1 VPAADPAADPDA
13 DVVVAAWVDT
23 PDFSP
28 CRCRGVSGLIDAGA
42 LIDADDPVGFAV
54 PAVDPV
60 APPPGAVDGSGD
72 IATLNG
78 SGATL
83 LPLLALLPALPLTVP
98 LPTLL
103 LRALPVLLLPAA
115 PLPVLPRLVL
125 PLLVLNGPEAAL
137 LPLLVVAWPFGCMPV
152 WACAAVRPR
161 RTTVRLNNRRIVLS

>member
-1 VPAADPAADPDA
+1 M
-13 DVVVAAWVDT
+13 
-23 PDFSP
+23 
-28 CRCRGVSGLIDAGA
+28 IDAGA
-42 LIDADDPVGFAV
+42 LIDADDPVAFAV

-83 LPLLALLPALPLTVP
+83 LPLLALLPALPL
-98 LPTLL
+98 PT
-103 LRALPVLLLPAA
+103 LPVLLLPAA
-115 PLPVLPRLVL
+115 PLPVL

-161 RTTVRLNNRRIVLS
+161 RTTVRPNNRRIVLS